1 MLVGLKKSPNIT
13 VSLQSIHT
21 FLKYIPF
28 KNYINTIE
36 ENTNYKIAFHPLN
49 NKTKD
54 MQCFA
59 FYFANLAIP
68 KLLAGF
74 RSNYRE
80 ENKIKNISVMYIG
93 NKSIFSI

>member
-1 MLVGLKKSPNIT
+1 MLVGLNKSPNIT

-54 MQCFA
+54 MPCFA

-80 ENKIKNISVMYIG
+80 ENKIKNISVMYWE
-93 NKSIFSI
+93 